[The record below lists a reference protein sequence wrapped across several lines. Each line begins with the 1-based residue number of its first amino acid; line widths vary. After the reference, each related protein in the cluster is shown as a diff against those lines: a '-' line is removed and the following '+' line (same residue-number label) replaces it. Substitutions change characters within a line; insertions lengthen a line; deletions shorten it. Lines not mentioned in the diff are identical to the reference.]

1 GPMILDPGGAMVWF
15 KRLPAHTSATNFQVQ
30 EYLGR
35 PVLTWWQ
42 GNITVHGFGLGYGV
56 IADSTYTEIARVG
69 AGNGL
74 RADLHEFQL
83 TPRATAL
90 ITAYDPQLCDV
101 SSVGGPR
108 SGAVT
113 DGVLQEIDIGTGL
126 VRFQWT
132 SLDHAPLAD
141 SYELARKST
150 SEWPFDFFH
159 INSIDREEDG
169 SLLVSARN
177 TWATY
182 DIDARSGRIVWQ
194 LGGKRSSFA
203 LQRGAG
209 AAWQHDA
216 RRLADGAISI
226 FDNGSA
232 PRVPTGV

>member
-1 GPMILDPGGAMVWF
+1 M
-15 KRLPAHTSATNFQVQ
+15 
-30 EYLGR
+30 
-35 PVLTWWQ
+35 TWWQ
-42 GNITVHGFGLGYGV
+42 GNITVHGFGLGSGV

-74 RADLHEFQL
+74 HADLHEFQL
-83 TPRATAL
+83 TPRGTAL

-113 DGVLQEIDIGTGL
+113 DGVLQEVDIGTGL

-132 SLDHAPLAD
+132 SLDHVPLAD
-141 SYELARKST
+141 SYELARKSR
-150 SEWPFDFFH
+150 SDWPFDFFH

-182 DIDARSGRIVWQ
+182 DIDPPTGQIVWQ
-194 LGGKRSSFA
+194 LGGKRTSFTP
-203 LQRGAG
+203 
-209 AAWQHDA
+209 
-216 RRLADGAISI
+216 RLAFVRG
-226 FDNGSA
+226 
-232 PRVPTGV
+232 